1 MDALVKMIMTF
12 ANHSVATAIIA
23 NKFKIAIKYQ
33 RYGGF

>member
-12 ANHSVATAIIA
+12 ANHSVVTVISA
-23 NKFKIAIKYQ
+23 NKFKIVIKYQ